1 MVQAGQQQ
9 NQQSNF
15 QGSQQ
20 QQQQQ
25 SNQQQGLSGQGN
37 QFGER
42 DILQLVLNE
51 SKHTAESI
59 NSYILEAGD
68 EQLRRDYMSVLGDV
82 YSQQK
87 QIFDVMQQKG
97 YYNVE
102 SASAQQMAKAQNK
115 FSGQMQ

>member
-59 NSYILEAGD
+59 NSYILEAAD
-68 EQLRRDYMSVLGDV
+68 EQLRRDYMAVLGDV

>member
-9 NQQSNF
+9 N
-15 QGSQQ
+15 
-20 QQQQQ
+20 QQ

-37 QFGER
+37 QFADR

-59 NSYILEAGD
+59 NSYILEAAD

>member
-9 NQQSNF
+9 NQQSNY
-15 QGSQQ
+15 QGS

-25 SNQQQGLSGQGN
+25 SNQQQGLSGQGS
-37 QFGER
+37 QFADR

-68 EQLRRDYMSVLGDV
+68 EQLRRDYMTVLGDV

-102 SASAQQMAKAQNK
+102 SASAQQMAKAQSK

>member
-9 NQQSNF
+9 NQQSNY
-15 QGSQQ
+15 QGS
-20 QQQQQ
+20 QQQ
-25 SNQQQGLSGQGN
+25 SNQQQGLSGQGS
-37 QFGER
+37 QFADR

-68 EQLRRDYMSVLGDV
+68 EQLRRDYMTVLGDV

-97 YYNVE
+97 YYDVE
-102 SASAQQMAKAQNK
+102 NASAQQMAKAQSK

>member
-15 QGSQQ
+15 QSS

-37 QFGER
+37 QFAER

-59 NSYILEAGD
+59 NSYILEAAD
-68 EQLRRDYMSVLGDV
+68 EQLRRDYMAVLGDV

-102 SASAQQMAKAQNK
+102 NASSQQMQKAQSK